1 MAKRGTVDPLNNGP
15 DNPGDPDERP
25 MKRCPECGTMLRI
38 GDKRCDF
45 CGRKVAPDPPVKAPG
60 RGARKAGRFSPLELA
75 KAVGVLCLIVGTV
88 VVVRKNTAERSQP
101 APPREIHQDV
111 KQQAYKVCEEHLRR
125 HPPSTFSVS
134 SIGSAL
140 VAAEK
145 DGFVVTG
152 TAELQDP
159 AGAAVRRRF
168 SCTVLPDARSG
179 MTVGEAKFL

>member
-1 MAKRGTVDPLNNGP
+1 MAKRRTVDPLNNGP
-15 DNPGDPDERP
+15 DNPGDLDGSPVR
-25 MKRCPECGTMLRI
+25 RCPECGTMLRI
-38 GDKRCDF
+38 GDIRCDF
-45 CGRKVAPDPPVKAPG
+45 CGRKVAPDHPVKAPG
-60 RGARKAGRFSPLELA
+60 HGARKAGRFSPLELV
-75 KAVGVLCLIVGTV
+75 KAVGVVCLIVGAV
-88 VVVRKNTAERSQP
+88 FVVRKNPAERSRP
-101 APPREIHQDV
+101 APPREIQQDV

-125 HPPSTFSVS
+125 RPPSTFSVS

-159 AGAAVRRRF
+159 AGAVVRRRF

-179 MTVGEAKFL
+179 MIVGEAKFL